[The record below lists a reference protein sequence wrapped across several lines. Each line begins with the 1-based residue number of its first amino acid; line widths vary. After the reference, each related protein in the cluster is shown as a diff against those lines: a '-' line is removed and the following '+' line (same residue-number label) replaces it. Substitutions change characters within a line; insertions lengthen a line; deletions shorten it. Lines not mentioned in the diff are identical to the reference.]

1 MFIIFYIFIILK
13 YEIVLLIA
21 DLNKAYTHAI
31 VYTGAQNIY
40 RLQISSNQLRFL
52 LDCLVKENENTYWFF
67 FKYTHLVKSNAQ
79 KTHSLYYFF
88 YYDC

>member
-1 MFIIFYIFIILK
+1 M
-13 YEIVLLIA
+13 VLLIA

-52 LDCLVKENENTYWFF
+52 LDCLVKENENIY
-67 FKYTHLVKSNAQ
+67 
-79 KTHSLYYFF
+79 
-88 YYDC
+88 

>member
-13 YEIVLLIA
+13 YKIVLLIA

-52 LDCLVKENENTYWFF
+52 LDCLVKANENTYWFF
-67 FKYTHLVKSNAQ
+67 F
-79 KTHSLYYFF
+79 
-88 YYDC
+88 

>member
-31 VYTGAQNIY
+31 VYTGAQKIY

-52 LDCLVKENENTYWFF
+52 LDCLVKENENTCTY
-67 FKYTHLVKSNAQ
+67 
-79 KTHSLYYFF
+79 
-88 YYDC
+88 